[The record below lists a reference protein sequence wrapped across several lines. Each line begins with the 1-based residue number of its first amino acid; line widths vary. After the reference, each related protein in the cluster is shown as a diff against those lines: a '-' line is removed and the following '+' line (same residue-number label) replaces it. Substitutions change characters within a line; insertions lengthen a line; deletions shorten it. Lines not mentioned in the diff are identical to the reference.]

1 MKNTELF
8 YLIFKQTHM
17 DKFLYG
23 FVIYYFFSCIVIW
36 IIDPSVNSFWDA
48 LWFGFMIIT
57 TIGFGDFTVTSF
69 FGRLVTAIL
78 GIYGI
83 FLIAFVCG
91 VGASYLF
98 ARTRIGKNE
107 SVSQMIWQL
116 EHLDQL
122 DEKNLKDLK
131 TKIQARRV
139 LHSLSNS
146 SVSSQK
152 AKD

>member
-17 DKFLYG
+17 DKFLLG
-23 FVIYYFFSCIVIW
+23 FAVYYVFTCLVLW
-36 IIDPSVNSFWDA
+36 VVDPSLSHVGDA
-48 LWFGFMIIT
+48 FWFGFMVIT

-69 FGRLVTAIL
+69 IGRLVTALL

-83 FLIAFVCG
+83 VLFGFVCG

-98 ARTRIGKNE
+98 EKTRIGREE
-107 SVSQMIWQL
+107 SVSQMVWQL

-122 DEKNLKDLK
+122 DDDQKQKLKG
-131 TKIQARRV
+131 KIQSRKT
-139 LHSLSNS
+139 SNNG
-146 SVSSQK
+146 K
-152 AKD
+152 TP

>member
-17 DKFLYG
+17 DKFLFG
-23 FVIYYFFSCIVIW
+23 FAVYYVFTCLVLW
-36 IIDPSVNSFWDA
+36 VVDPSLSNIGDA
-48 LWFGFMIIT
+48 FWFGFMIIT
-57 TIGFGDFTVTSF
+57 TIGFGDFTVTSWI
-69 FGRLVTAIL
+69 GRLVTALL

-83 FLIAFVCG
+83 VLFGFVCG

-98 ARTRIGKNE
+98 EKTRIGQEE

-122 DEKNLKDLK
+122 DDQERKTLKGRIQNRAMK
-131 TKIQARRV
+131 TKE
-139 LHSLSNS
+139 S
-146 SVSSQK
+146 SSK
-152 AKD
+152 